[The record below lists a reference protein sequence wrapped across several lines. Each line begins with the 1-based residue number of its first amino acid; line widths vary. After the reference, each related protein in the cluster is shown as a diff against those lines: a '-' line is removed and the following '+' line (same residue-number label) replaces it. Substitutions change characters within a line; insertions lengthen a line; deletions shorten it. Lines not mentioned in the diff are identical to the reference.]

1 MEGDLRSKE
10 RRTAR
15 TVFARTRTEITSS
28 QRVPPAVTPDAA
40 SRAEEGSAALN
51 SSGSS
56 PNGGQK
62 LTAEREEG
70 APRAH

>member
-40 SRAEEGSAALN
+40 SRAEEGSADLN

-56 PNGGQK
+56 PNGGRK
-62 LTAEREEG
+62 LPLGRDER
-70 APRAH
+70 AQHAQ